1 MSQNTQNFPSPRVA
15 IIGGGVA
22 GATAAVHLGE
32 LGINVLLLEKG
43 PSLVNGPPICHLHAG
58 GNLYR
63 EISEQQCIELLR
75 QSVETIRLYP
85 HTLNKRP
92 TVIAIPDTDSGEPH
106 DIIPRLEKIQ
116 ACYQQLVDEDPRN
129 QIMGEPRQYYSLYQR
144 EQLEQLS
151 LLAQPKEPV
160 TSEEWLIPFAKYADL
175 DSIKYPVVVVQE
187 YGWSVFRLAASAEL
201 ALGSMKNC
209 QVMTHATLVS
219 AEFVEQCWQLIYVDI
234 VGKRHQIEIDYL
246 INACGY
252 ETGKVDDMAHYQR
265 KRMVEF
271 KAAYVTHWPECQHEW
286 PEVVF
291 HGERGTPKGMAQ
303 FTPYADGVFQLH
315 GMTED
320 ITLFK
325 DGLVIS
331 AENSSQP
338 VLPKYLEQK
347 ILEGWQSDALNER
360 TQKAIAHIS
369 QYMPE
374 FKGAKVG
381 GKPLYGAQQIPGYD
395 ATLRAAD
402 VTFEDNNYARME
414 VVKGSSALEAVRKIA
429 STWHLTDMQTG
440 YSIEEQHPI
449 SMSLTASDI
458 EYRAKQLAQERGY
471 PQALAKFVGMK

>member
-1 MSQNTQNFPSPRVA
+1 M
-15 IIGGGVA
+15 
-22 GATAAVHLGE
+22 
-32 LGINVLLLEKG
+32 
-43 PSLVNGPPICHLHAG
+43 
-58 GNLYR
+58 
-63 EISEQQCIELLR
+63 
-75 QSVETIRLYP
+75 
-85 HTLNKRP
+85 
-92 TVIAIPDTDSGEPH
+92 
-106 DIIPRLEKIQ
+106 
-116 ACYQQLVDEDPRN
+116 DEDPRN
-129 QIMGEPRQYYSLYQR
+129 QIMGEPKQYFSLYQR

-201 ALGSMKNC
+201 ALGSMDNC

-219 AEFVEQCWQLIYVDI
+219 AEYIGKSWHLSYVDI
-234 VGKRHQIEIDYL
+234 DGKNHQIEADFL

-271 KAAYVTHWPECQHEW
+271 KAAYVTHWPQCQHEW

-291 HGERGTPKGMAQ
+291 HGERGTPRGMAQ
-303 FTPYADGVFQLH
+303 LTPYADGVFQLH

-325 DGLVIS
+325 DGLVTS

-338 VLPKYLEQK
+338 VLPNYLEQK
-347 ILEGWQSDALNER
+347 ILQGWQSDALNER
-360 TQKAIAHIS
+360 TQKAIDHIS
-369 QYMPE
+369 QFMPQFE
-374 FKGAKVG
+374 GAKVG

-402 VTFEDNNYARME
+402 VTFEDNHYARME
-414 VVKGSSALEAVRKIA
+414 VVKGSSALEAVRKIV
-429 STWHLTDMQTG
+429 STWQLADLNTQS
-440 YSIEEQHPI
+440 SIEDQHPI

-458 EYRAKQLAQERGY
+458 EFRAKQLADERGY